1 MLNYYMLVALLY
13 IHAGLSFGDDDS
25 EGAHSKDIPVTSQE
39 GIIIML
45 IVWLYIS
52 DCSRPMCDS

>member
-1 MLNYYMLVALLY
+1 MLLALLY
-13 IHAGLSFGDDDS
+13 IHVGLSFGNDDS

-45 IVWLYIS
+45 IVRLYIS
-52 DCSRPMCDS
+52 DCIRSMCDS